1 MSDKQSKKKETPPT
15 VITLTLPTPEDG
27 GIAPER
33 ATATLLI
40 QRGDLAHVKQF
51 HYHGYL
57 PDVMDAIREA
67 TEALGVLADNPP
79 VVPDP
84 PAEKPRPEPKKKAK
98 ATQKPQPQADEEP
111 TIDIP
116 LKKGVKAVKMSHLK
130 IVGGETDA
138 AAYRQAVLIAGRLI
152 AGGLWDGESQ
162 IRIDDVY
169 ATMKKMKHLTDK
181 DFSLF
186 SLEDFVQT
194 GADTETTDTSDED
207 DNTKDT
213 VPAASASLNGHH
225 PDKASTLL

>member
-1 MSDKQSKKKETPPT
+1 MNQSEETPPT
-15 VITLTLPTPEDG
+15 VITLTLPTPERG

-40 QRGDLAHVKQF
+40 QRGDLAQVRQF
-51 HYHGYL
+51 HYTGYL
-57 PDVMDAIREA
+57 PDVMEAIREA
-67 TEALGVLADNPP
+67 TEALSVLADNPP
-79 VVPDP
+79 VVPDL

-116 LKKGVKAVKMSHLK
+116 LRKGVKAVKMSHLK
-130 IVGGETDA
+130 IVGGENDA

-162 IRIDDVY
+162 IRINDVY
-169 ATMKKMKHLTDK
+169 TTMKNMKHLTDR

-194 GADTETTDTSDED
+194 GAATGITDTSDED
-207 DNTKDT
+207 DNTKDI

-225 PDKASTLL
+225 PDEASTLL